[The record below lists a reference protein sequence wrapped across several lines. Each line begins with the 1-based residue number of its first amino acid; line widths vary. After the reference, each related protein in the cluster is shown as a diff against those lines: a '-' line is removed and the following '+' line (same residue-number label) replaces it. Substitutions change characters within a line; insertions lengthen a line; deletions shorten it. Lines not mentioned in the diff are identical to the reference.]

1 MTLRYVEKFENI
13 AGTISYTFSLHGME
27 AQFEQTLRAPRGIG
41 VGANYAHDHLGYGI
55 SPKDPGRIRVR
66 CISVETTEALLE
78 AELDEARAEC
88 YRIGLGYLYRLDSD
102 GSTRRRCLAR
112 LESMPGWTRTVGQFV
127 HAPLMFDF
135 VQLSDWMATTATTGS
150 QTIDTPL
157 ESVTVNNPGNLPVT
171 SVVWR
176 LRNNGTARASRP
188 VLFNTTTGQYMAS
201 LRQML
206 SADQEVYIDTE
217 TLAVRW
223 SENDGAGY
231 ANDYSNFAGQ
241 PLRLNPGDN
250 TIRVLCGRVHGLPW
264 LQSIEDPALDLSWS
278 FNAAYA

>member
-1 MTLRYVEKFENI
+1 MTLRFIEKFESI
-13 AGTISYTFSLHGME
+13 AGTISYSFSLKGME

-66 CISVETTEALLE
+66 CISVETTEANLE
-78 AELDEARAEC
+78 AELDEARGEC

-150 QTIDTPL
+150 QLIDTPV
-157 ESVTVNNPGNLPVT
+157 ESVTVNNPGNLPVYAAT
-171 SVVWR
+171 FR
-176 LRNNGTARASRP
+176 LRNTGTTRATRP
-188 VLFNTTTGQYMAS
+188 VIFNATTGQYMAF
-201 LRQML
+201 LRSMSGPDHEL
-206 SADQEVYIDTE
+206 YVDTE
-217 TLAVRW
+217 TGTVQY
-223 SENDGAGY
+223 SESNGAGY
-231 ANDYSNFAGQ
+231 VNDYSNFAGGFM
-241 PLRLNPGDN
+241 RLDPGDN
-250 TIRVLCGRVHGLPW
+250 TIRVLCGRAHPLPW
-264 LQSIEDPALDLSWS
+264 LNCISDPDFTLEWS
-278 FNAAYA
+278 FYARYA